1 MLIIVG
7 IEALDMDIDIAETTA
22 EVAKVMATDLR
33 PISELDVIINKVAC
47 NA

>member
-1 MLIIVG
+1 MLIILS

-33 PISELDVIINKVAC
+33 RISELDVVITKVAC